1 LTGIPAKA
9 GDRATTTLYIALNAD
24 YPMQDFLKAAKFLV
38 LDLASTIVFLIVFF
52 LTHNTVLSV
61 ALGAALG
68 AIQIAIPLLRRQPV
82 NPMEW
87 LSLFLVIAAGA
98 ATILTDDPRIFLI
111 KPSIIYAV
119 VGVAMLKSGWII
131 RYLPAIAKT
140 VSQDVAVAVGYTWA
154 ALMFATA
161 IVNGL
166 VAVLYSVQTWATVM
180 LIFGIAS
187 KAVVFIAG
195 FLAIRLTTMRR
206 VRAMPAKERDALLAA
221 MGIPIQAQH

>member
-1 LTGIPAKA
+1 LTSIPAKA
-9 GDRATTTLYIALNAD
+9 GDRANTKLYVALNAD

-38 LDLASTIVFLIVFF
+38 LDLASTIVFLILFL
-52 LTHNTVLSV
+52 LTHNTVLAV

-82 NPMEW
+82 NSMEW

-119 VGVAMLKSGWII
+119 VGISMLKSGWII

-140 VSQDVAVAVGYTWA
+140 VSQDVAVAVGYAWA

-166 VAVLYSVQTWATVM
+166 VAILYSVQTWATVM
-180 LIFGIAS
+180 LIFGMAS

-206 VRAMPAKERDALLAA
+206 VRAMPAKEREALLGS
-221 MGIPIQAQH
+221 MGMKI